1 VPIRYHLSIPEP
13 HTHLVHVRLEIDAAA
28 PGPLRLVMPSWTPGS
43 YLLREFPRNVQAFRA
58 EAADAAPLAWA
69 KSDKNTWQIELPAA
83 GGRVIAD
90 YTVYA
95 NELTVRTSHV
105 DASHAFLNGAS
116 VFMYVEGREQ
126 EPIEL
131 EIEAPADWH
140 ATTALPRAEGAWR
153 FRAASFDALVDSPIE
168 IGTHAVYD
176 FEAEGRPHCY
186 AVWGRGAIK
195 PERLIADTRAIIA
208 ACSALFG
215 DLPYDDY
222 TFLLH
227 LLGSGRGG
235 LEHRSSCA
243 LHLERTSFRTPDAPG
258 GGLSREYESA
268 LALIAHEFFHVW
280 NATRIRPEALERY
293 DDTRENYTR
302 ALWVAEGLTTYY
314 TDLTLRRAGLITPER
329 YLERLGEAITR
340 LQQLAGRHVQT
351 LEESSFDAWIKFY
364 RPDAHTPNAE
374 ISYYQKGALVGLLL
388 DLHLRARTGN
398 RRSLDDLM
406 RALWKRYG
414 QPDQGF
420 PESGDGSPEA
430 IASELCGDDL
440 SGLFDS
446 WLRSTD
452 ELDFDRF
459 LAAAGLRLVE
469 RPAPASDAAAL
480 EAIGM
485 RLRPGTGNAVVAYVL
500 AGTPAYVAG
509 LNAGDEILAIGGVRT
524 DAARLA
530 SHLAAIRAQA
540 PVMLTIARRDELL
553 ALELDAMGAAPA
565 AVLRIERVGAPTP
578 EQDAIYAAWLGI
590 PDNAA
595 AGSGAA

>member
-1 VPIRYHLSIPEP
+1 VPILYHVSIPEP
-13 HTHLVHVRLEIDAAA
+13 HTHLVHVRLEVDAA

-43 YLLREFPRNVQAFRA
+43 YLLREFPRNVQQFRA
-58 EAADAAPLAWA
+58 EDPAGVPLAWA
-69 KSDKNTWQIELPAA
+69 KMDKNTWQLEVPAG
-83 GGRVIAD
+83 GGRVIAR

-116 VFMYVEGREQ
+116 VFLYVEGRER
-126 EPIEL
+126 EPL
-131 EIEAPADWH
+131 EVEIDAPAEWH
-140 ATTALPRAEGAWR
+140 ATTALPRADGPWR
-153 FRAASFDALVDSPIE
+153 YHAQSYDELVDSPIE

-176 FEAEGRPHCY
+176 FEVEGRPHRY
-186 AVWGRGAIK
+186 AVWGRGELNA
-195 PERLIADTRAIIA
+195 ERLIDDTRAIIE

-215 DLPYDDY
+215 GLPYDDY

-243 LHLERTSFRTPDAPG
+243 LHLERTSFHSPDAPG

-280 NATRIRPEALERY
+280 NATRIRPQPLDPY
-293 DDTRENYTR
+293 DYTRENYTR

-314 TDLTLRRAGLITPER
+314 TDLILRRAGLITPER

-340 LQQLAGRHVQT
+340 LQQLPGRRVQT
-351 LEESSFDAWIKFY
+351 LEESSFDTWIKFY
-364 RPDAHTPNAE
+364 RPDAHTPNAQ

-398 RRSLDDLM
+398 QHSLDDLM
-406 RALWKRYG
+406 RALWQRNG
-414 QPDQGF
+414 QPDRGF
-420 PESGDGSPEA
+420 PEAGDGSPEA
-430 IASELCGDDL
+430 IASELCGEEL
-440 SGLFDS
+440 RGLFDS

-469 RPAPASDAAAL
+469 RPAPAGDAAAL
-480 EAIGM
+480 DAIGI
-485 RLRPGTGNAVVAYVL
+485 RLRPGSGRAVLTHVL
-500 AGTPAYVAG
+500 AGTPAHRAG
-509 LNAGDEILAIGGVRT
+509 LTAGDEILAVGGVRT
-524 DAARLA
+524 DATRLA
-530 SHLAAIRAQA
+530 GRLAAIGTGGPAELAIGRS
-540 PVMLTIARRDELL
+540 DELHTL
-553 ALELDAMGAAPA
+553 TLDLQGAAPA
-565 AVLRIERVGAPTP
+565 RVLRIERVAAPTP
-578 EQDAIYAAWLGI
+578 EQDAVYAAWLG
-590 PDNAA
+590 PLPADSSSA
-595 AGSGAA
+595 